1 MASLDFVL
9 LAEYARVDQAGLI
22 TIVGGGFD
30 RVRVPAQGGMQQVFV
45 AMRIVLDEGEPDVP
59 FEVKVQSPDNQ
70 YEIGVAGTTSRAPGV
85 QPADGKVNFIA
96 AIGLAVPIQ
105 MAGRHLVQI
114 LLAGEVV
121 RHLPFVVEITQP
133 EGS

>member
-1 MASLDFVL
+1 
-9 LAEYARVDQAGLI
+9 
-22 TIVGGGFD
+22 
-30 RVRVPAQGGMQQVFV
+30 
-45 AMRIVLDEGEPDVP
+45 
-59 FEVKVQSPDNQ
+59 
-70 YEIGVAGTTSRAPGV
+70 
-85 QPADGKVNFIA
+85 VNFIA